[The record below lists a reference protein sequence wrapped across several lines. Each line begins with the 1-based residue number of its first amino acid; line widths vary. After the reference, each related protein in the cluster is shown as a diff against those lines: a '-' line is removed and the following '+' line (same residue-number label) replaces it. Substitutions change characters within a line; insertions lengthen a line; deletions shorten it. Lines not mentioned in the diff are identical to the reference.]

1 MKCFFL
7 FLFLFSQS
15 VSAFYFSASGNLTAP
30 INSALDENI
39 KSAYSTNFSGGMYT
53 SNETRLELNFTIHE
67 MKKENAPIDFVG
79 LTETSLTN
87 VKANT
92 KAGFGAG
99 FLSVFYE
106 LTSKGRFSPFIG
118 IGLGL
123 GKIEYALTEIET
135 AGLPISSIKESE
147 TNMISKFSIGARY
160 YFSHTIGAVFQY
172 NFFKSPFLDT
182 AKQYGLL
189 SDSEVNLGFFLEF

>member
-1 MKCFFL
+1 MYRIFL
-7 FLFLFSQS
+7 VLFLFSQS
-15 VSAFYFSASGNLTAP
+15 VSAFYFSASGDLTTP
-30 INSALDENI
+30 MNSALDENI
-39 KSAYSTNFSGGMYT
+39 KSAYSVNLSGGINT
-53 SNETRLELNFTIHE
+53 TKQVRLELNFTIHE
-67 MKKENAPIDFVG
+67 MEKENAPIDFVG
-79 LTETSLTN
+79 LAKTSLTN

-99 FLSVFYE
+99 FLSAFYDF
-106 LTSKGRFSPFIG
+106 TSEGRFSPFIG
-118 IGLGL
+118 IGLGV

-135 AGLPISSIKESE
+135 AGMPIPSIKESE

-160 YFSHTIGAVFQY
+160 YFSHSVGSVFQY

-189 SDSEVNLGFFLEF
+189 SDSEVNLGVFLEF